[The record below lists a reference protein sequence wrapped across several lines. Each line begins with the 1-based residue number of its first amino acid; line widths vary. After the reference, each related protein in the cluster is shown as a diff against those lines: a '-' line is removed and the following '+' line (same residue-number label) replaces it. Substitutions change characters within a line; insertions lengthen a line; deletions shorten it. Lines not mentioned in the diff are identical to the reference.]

1 MDSFTAILLTL
12 IVIAVSHK
20 LLNDYLTEQSRNFHH
35 SLHFAPQEIQ
45 PRNTVPTFATPYS
58 YDEDDEDVEEED
70 LSPLSPSDMKSAL
83 QSYLDTQLQ
92 QNSPKDVTIDNQ
104 YDILYNKDKG
114 AEKVEQTPN
123 PTAASG
129 NSVPSGGG
137 LDENLGGPE
146 DWGNSIQP
154 YMGMD
159 MGMGMGNHGN
169 FATF

>member
-20 LLNDYLTEQSRNFHH
+20 LLNDYLVEQNRNFYH

-45 PRNTVPTFATPYS
+45 PRNTVPTFATPY
-58 YDEDDEDVEEED
+58 YYDEDVEKED
-70 LSPLSPSDMKSAL
+70 LSPSDMKSAL

-92 QNSPKDVTIDNQ
+92 QNSPEEVTIDNQ

-114 AEKVEQTPN
+114 AEKMEQTPN

-129 NSVPSGGG
+129 NSVPGGGG

-154 YMGMD
+154 YMGMN
-159 MGMGMGNHGN
+159 MGMGNYGN